1 MEIQHQVQPMILSE
15 RAGIGACMDVKA
27 HGGKIYAI
35 QRACDEHKGRLCVLN
50 EKLELL
56 AVCEGLGFT
65 RQIEMVGNVA
75 VVSAREDGLWLFDVS
90 ETEPRLLCHYRTVEF
105 ATGVALYGNLAFISC
120 RHFGVEILDISN
132 PTSPRHV
139 GIVRIGEAQSA
150 TVSEDILYCGVWGK
164 KKVVIVDIHDIA
176 NPTVLTEIPLQ
187 GRGDGVHVKDGIL
200 YAATGQHA
208 RGIVNSTDPN
218 DPAFGRGNGLE
229 KFDVRDPQ
237 NPVRLGGVLFEKAHC
252 LTVDMWEPSLYGDT
266 LVVNNSILGVFGM
279 DPETLETKFRLVP
292 PAELDPNAVTGAT
305 VLNGDLFV
313 ASCADLFVMRDL
325 RLGETPLNESKLHV
339 PTTPPVL
346 TCQGE
351 DAALKSIYGGDFSV
365 VSMEEGKDVWF
376 LACSHGGVH
385 LLEKKTLAPLSVLP
399 TAGEALDVKLHGNR
413 LFVAEGIDGVEIF
426 EMDGVTAKRIGG
438 FSAQKSINQIA
449 ISQSGNYLL
458 CGHGCYGL
466 LLYDVRDPSSPKV
479 VNSYFTP
486 KGIFYGNNFAAKTLS
501 DGTMI
506 AFCHVD
512 GLITLNPDAGDFEFR
527 QTKYRKTIGGSR
539 YTEEGIATD
548 GERILYTCFDGYV
561 FVSPSH
567 ESGKL
572 LNDMPLFRVADG
584 FTGLLS
590 LHGGLLVASHRPAGR
605 IWVVDVT
612 DLENPR
618 LLAKAETN
626 ASPYEAKFDGDRIL
640 IPGGRLGLLELKL
653 H

>member
-27 HGGKIYAI
+27 HDGRIYAI
-35 QRACDEHKGRLCVLN
+35 QRACEEHTGRLCVLN

-56 AVCEGLGFT
+56 AVYEGLGFT

-90 ETEPRLLCHYRTVEF
+90 EITPRLLCHYRTVEF

-120 RHFGVEILDISN
+120 RHFGVEILDISD
-132 PTSPRHV
+132 PTAPRHV

-150 TVSEDILYCGVWGK
+150 TVSNDILYCGVWGK

-208 RGIVNSTDPN
+208 RGIVNSSDPN

-229 KFDVRDPQ
+229 KFDVRDPAH
-237 NPVRLGGVLFEKAHC
+237 PVRLGGVLFEKAHC
-252 LTVDMWEPSLYGDT
+252 LTVDMWEPALYGDT
-266 LVVNNSILGVFGM
+266 LVVNNSILGVFGL
-279 DPETLETKFRLVP
+279 DPETLETRFRFVP
-292 PAELDPNAVTGAT
+292 PADCDPNAITGAT
-305 VLNGDLFV
+305 VLGGDLFV
-313 ASCADLFVMRDL
+313 ASCADLFVMRGL
-325 RLGETPLNESKLHV
+325 NLGETARNRSDLYI
-339 PTTPPVL
+339 PTKFPSLVS
-346 TCQGE
+346 QGE
-351 DAALKSIYGGDFSV
+351 NSTVKSIYGVDFPV
-365 VSMEEGKDVWF
+365 VSMEESETLWI

-385 LLEKKTLAPLSVLP
+385 LLEKKTLKLLSVLP
-399 TAGEALDVKLHGNR
+399 TAGEALDVKLLGNR
-413 LFVAEGIDGVEIF
+413 LFVAEGVDGVEIF
-426 EMDGVTAKRIGG
+426 ELDGTNARRIGG
-438 FSAQKSINQIA
+438 FSAQKSINQISL
-449 ISQSGNYLL
+449 SQSGKYLL

-466 LLYDVRDPSSPKV
+466 LLYDVSDLNAPKV
-479 VNSYFTP
+479 VNTYHTP
-486 KGIFYGNNFAAKTLS
+486 RGIFYGNNFAARSLS

-512 GLITLNPDAGDFEFR
+512 GLITLNPDKGDFEFHK
-527 QTKYRKTIGGSR
+527 TKYRKIIGGSR

-561 FVSPSH
+561 FLSNKH
-567 ESGKL
+567 EEGTL
-572 LNDMPLFRVADG
+572 LNDLPLFRVADG

-590 LHGGLLVASHRPAGR
+590 LHENLLVVSHRPAGR

-612 DLENPR
+612 SLENPR
-618 LLAKAETN
+618 LLAKLESN
-626 ASPYEAKFDGDRIL
+626 ASPYVAKFDGDNIL
-640 IPGGRLGLLELKL
+640 IPGGSLGLLELKL
-653 H
+653 K